1 MSLKIK
7 NIRKCVAVMLLIL
20 FVFQLAS
27 CSSEAE
33 PEEKSEVKIDY
44 GSSELY
50 SKKDMDAAIKVI
62 KDEFG
67 NWKGF
72 ELQRIYYSS
81 DDECNEENIDWILK
95 NFIKISDFLSESRRV
110 MSAISIYKKAS
121 TLEEYKNYG
130 FILDVID
137 YLIDKGNQIL
147 STKSDAEIEQVFAG
161 GREELISIIDS
172 YKKEKN
178 NEIVFAESDNNDAKK
193 SK

>member
-7 NIRKCVAVMLLIL
+7 NIRKCVALMLLIL
-20 FVFQLAS
+20 CVFQLAS

-81 DDECNEENIDWILK
+81 DDECNEENIDWLNQIEK
-95 NFIKISDFLSESRRV
+95 ADDNKEAFTQCIMFYSDFHTPKRS
-110 MSAISIYKKAS
+110 Y
-121 TLEEYKNYG
+121 
-130 FILDVID
+130 LDQ
-137 YLIDKGNQIL
+137 LIDFSSFEEDEDYTAWQWWL
-147 STKSDAEIEQVFAG
+147 ARSEG
-161 GREELISIIDS
+161 GEW
-172 YKKEKN
+172 K
-178 NEIVFAESDNNDAKK
+178 IVTWGY
-193 SK
+193 